1 MDQINQ
7 LTKREEQIAEL
18 IAWGASAKEVP
29 WLLQKLHGGTRIS
42 YSTVVNT
49 LRNIY
54 IKLPVNKANELS
66 AWWFC
71 TKLGVDSSISPIL
84 KAQTIEIPPHHQI
97 RKTIYSVAFLI
108 LLIPQILT
116 MDDAIRPQRTRAQRA
131 RTEQVRLLRAR
142 RKE

>member
-1 MDQINQ
+1 MNGE
-7 LTKREEQIAEL
+7 LTTRESQIAEL

-29 WLLQKLHGGTRIS
+29 ELLQTLYGGKEIS
-42 YSTVVNT
+42 VSTVTNT

-54 IKLPVNKANELS
+54 IKIPLNKASELS

-71 TKLGVDSSISPIL
+71 NNFGVDSSLSPIRR
-84 KAQTIEIPPHHQI
+84 AHEIKLPAHRQFA
-97 RKTIYSVAFLI
+97 KTVYSIVFLL

-116 MDDAIRPQRTRAQRA
+116 MDDALRPQRTRAQRA
-131 RTEQVRLLRAR
+131 RTEQVRTLRGR